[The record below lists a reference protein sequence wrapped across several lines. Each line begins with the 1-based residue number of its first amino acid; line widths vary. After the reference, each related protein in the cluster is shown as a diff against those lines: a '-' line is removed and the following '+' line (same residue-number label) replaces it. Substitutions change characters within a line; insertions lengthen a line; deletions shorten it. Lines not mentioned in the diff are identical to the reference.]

1 MSTLAYMP
9 HQIEKSD
16 IAIKTLRQKGIC
28 LLAGLPRTGK
38 TATAIRVAEQSNLQR
53 ILVVTKKSAI
63 SGWHSELTRICN
75 TVKKYTV
82 TNYEQVKKLK
92 DDFDMAII
100 DESHAI
106 GRPGK
111 PTQRLKDLRAKVYQL
126 PILLLTG
133 TPASESHLA
142 YYYQFCLSPMSPFK
156 DCKNFYAFF
165 RKWGIPQAIYVNGR
179 SVETY
184 KQCDPELINYL
195 QPWIVTLDQNEAGIR
210 YQAQDEVHIVNLNQS
225 TLNMIE
231 TIRKDKVIE
240 IDGIMYGFDSDI
252 AERVAVHQIETGALK
267 LHEDYVEL
275 NNNEV
280 INYLKQTFGDSD
292 DVGFMCHFKATR
304 EKLRKHFKHAQLY
317 SSNAHA
323 EGVNLS
329 HLTHFV
335 IVNSDYSGAKFIQ
348 RRERATNINRNTPVI
363 VHHIVTN
370 GGISNAVYGALSNK
384 KDFTLALYRSL
395 PLERTNITKTNS

>member
-1 MSTLAYMP
+1 MP

-16 IAIKTLRQKGIC
+16 QAIAVMRQKGIC

-38 TATAIRVAEQSNLQR
+38 TATAIRVAEKSRLTR

-63 SGWHSELTRICN
+63 SGWHSELKRIGN
-75 TVKKYTV
+75 TAKTYTV
-82 TNYEQVKKLK
+82 VNYEQVKKLT
-92 DDFDMAII
+92 DDYDMAII
-100 DESHAI
+100 DESHTI

-133 TPASESHLA
+133 TPASETHLA

-156 DCKNFYAFF
+156 DYKNFYAFF
-165 RKWGIPQAIYVNGR
+165 RVWGIPESIYVNGR

-184 KQCDPELINYL
+184 KKCKPEIMEYL
-195 QPWIVTLDQNEAGIR
+195 KPWIVTLDQNEAGIR
-210 YQAQDEVHIVNLNQS
+210 HQAQDKVHMVELHPS
-225 TLNMIE
+225 TLDMIAS
-231 TIRKDKVIE
+231 IRQDKVIE
-240 IDGIMYGFDSDI
+240 INHDVYGFDSDI
-252 AERVAVHQIETGALK
+252 AERVAVHQIETGAIK
-267 LHEDYVEL
+267 LNEDYVQL
-275 NNNEV
+275 DNNEV
-280 INYLKQTFGDSD
+280 VAYLKKTFGDSP

-304 EKLRKHFKHAQLY
+304 EKLKHHFQHAHLF

-348 RRERATNINRNTPVI
+348 RRERATNLNRTTPVV

-370 GGISNAVYGALSNK
+370 GGISKAVYDTLSNK
-384 KDFTLALYRSL
+384 KDFTLSLYRNL
-395 PLERTNITKTNS
+395 PLERTITTTTNN

>member
-1 MSTLAYMP
+1 MSNLAYMP

-16 IAIKTLRQKGIC
+16 AAATVLRQKGIC

-38 TATAIRVAEQSNLQR
+38 TATAIRVAENSKLKR

-63 SGWHSELTRICN
+63 PGWHSELKRIGN
-75 TVKKYTV
+75 TIKEYTI
-82 TNYEQVKKLK
+82 TNYEQVKKLSQN
-92 DDFDMAII
+92 FDMAII
-100 DESHAI
+100 DESHTI

-111 PTQRLKDLRAKVYQL
+111 PTQRLKDLRAKVYNL

-142 YYYQFCLSPMSPFK
+142 YYYQFCLSPLSPFK
-156 DCKNFYAFF
+156 NDKNFYAFF
-165 RKWGIPQAIYVNGR
+165 RNWGLPNTIYVNGR

-184 KQCDPELINYL
+184 KYAKPNLIDYV
-195 QPWIVTLDQNEAGIR
+195 QPWIITLDQNEAGIKH
-210 YQAQDEVHIVNLNQS
+210 QAKDQVHTVLLDQS
-225 TLNMIE
+225 TLEMLY
-231 TIRKDKVIE
+231 TIKKDKVITINNE
-240 IDGIMYGFDSDI
+240 VYGFDSDI
-252 AERVAVHQIETGALK
+252 AERVAIHQIESGALK
-267 LHEDYVEL
+267 LYDDYVQL

-280 INYLKQTFGDSD
+280 VDYLKATFGDTP

-304 EKLRKHFKHAQLY
+304 EKLKMHFKHAKFY

-329 HLTHFV
+329 DLKHFV

-348 RRERATNINRNTPVI
+348 RRERATNIKRETPVI

-370 GGISNAVYGALSNK
+370 GGISKAVYDTLSNK
-384 KDFTLALYRSL
+384 KDFTLALYRGTTI
-395 PLERTNITKTNS
+395 ERTGITTKNN